1 MAKKT
6 FAVIAL
12 AFLAIFAVP
21 AAANAAGYIAADNIS
36 VSGSATAG
44 SEQTVTFDDGSF
56 TAGETVTFAVT
67 GEGFAT
73 STITMT
79 GTADA
84 QGAVTFTFTLPSDA
98 SGSYS
103 ITATGATSG
112 NFGSATITVV
122 TADAGTTGTGTAEE
136 IDGGLA
142 NTGYEAP
149 VLLIW
154 GAAGALLLG
163 VALVLV
169 LNVVRRQKATA

>member
-21 AAANAAGYIAADNIS
+21 AAANAAGYIAADSVS

-56 TAGETVTFAVT
+56 APGETVTFAVT

-73 STITMT
+73 ATITMT

-84 QGAVTFTFTLPSDA
+84 QGAVTFKFTLPADA
-98 SGSYS
+98 NGSYS
-103 ITATGATSG
+103 ITATGASLG
-112 NFGSATITVV
+112 NVGTATITVV
-122 TADAGTTGTGTAEE
+122 TADAGTTGTDTAEE
-136 IDGGLA
+136 IVGGLA

-163 VALVLV
+163 LALVLV
-169 LNVVRRQKATA
+169 LNVVRRQKATV